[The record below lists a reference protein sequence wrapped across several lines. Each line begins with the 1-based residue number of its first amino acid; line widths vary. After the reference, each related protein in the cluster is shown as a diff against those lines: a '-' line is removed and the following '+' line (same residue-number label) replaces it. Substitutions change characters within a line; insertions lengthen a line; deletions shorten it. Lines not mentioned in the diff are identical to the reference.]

1 MREPL
6 YNRSITE
13 TSLGGVIEVHYN
25 RTELGKKQETQNDK
39 RKTIPNYAQVNFVSL
54 LSMAPTAEF
63 ADFPFC
69 LIVSEARKVLLS
81 EHRPVIWHP
90 QKSQGR
96 KKIFSVAG
104 DGMYCS
110 PEGGGEG
117 GGKGRKIRQV
127 FF

>member
-1 MREPL
+1 M
-6 YNRSITE
+6 
-13 TSLGGVIEVHYN
+13 GVIEVHYN
-25 RTELGKKQETQNDK
+25 RTELGKKQETQNNK
-39 RKTIPNYAQVNFVSL
+39 RKTIPNYGQVNFVSL

-90 QKSQGR
+90 QKSQGK

-110 PEGGGEG
+110 PEGGGGEW
-117 GGKGRKIRQV
+117 GKGRKIRQV

>member
-1 MREPL
+1 M
-6 YNRSITE
+6 
-13 TSLGGVIEVHYN
+13 GVIEVHYN
-25 RTELGKKQETQNDK
+25 RTELGKKQETQNNK
-39 RKTIPNYAQVNFVSL
+39 RKTIPNYGQVNFV
-54 LSMAPTAEF
+54 SMAPTAEF

-90 QKSQGR
+90 QKSQGK

-104 DGMYCS
+104 DGMNCS
-110 PEGGGEG
+110 PEGGGGGGG